1 MCCLS
6 IKLTTDRGKCSITQF
21 RLRLASVGGF
31 NFVSC
36 FLDRDFACENR
47 RVGTILNQMVKYL
60 PAASLDTI
68 FAALSDPTR
77 RRILDLLTR
86 AELCVTD
93 LAKPFSISLPAISK
107 HLRVLEKAG
116 LIKRERDGRVH
127 RLRLEAKPMRD
138 AAAWIE
144 RYRGFWE
151 GQFDAL
157 ADYLERP
164 QTKGRV

>member
-1 MCCLS
+1 M
-6 IKLTTDRGKCSITQF
+6 KQ
-21 RLRLASVGGF
+21 
-31 NFVSC
+31 
-36 FLDRDFACENR
+36 
-47 RVGTILNQMVKYL
+47 ILNQMVKYL
-60 PAASLDTI
+60 PAASLDEI

-77 RRILDLLTR
+77 RRILDLLAR

-107 HLRVLEKAG
+107 HLRVLERAG

-157 ADYLERP
+157 ADYLEK
-164 QTKGRV
+164 QQKKGR

>member
-1 MCCLS
+1 
-6 IKLTTDRGKCSITQF
+6 
-21 RLRLASVGGF
+21 
-31 NFVSC
+31 
-36 FLDRDFACENR
+36 
-47 RVGTILNQMVKYL
+47 MVKYL
-60 PAASLDTI
+60 PAASLDAI

-86 AELCVTD
+86 AELRVTD

-164 QTKGRV
+164 QAKGRL

>member
-1 MCCLS
+1 MDL
-6 IKLTTDRGKCSITQF
+6 
-21 RLRLASVGGF
+21 
-31 NFVSC
+31 
-36 FLDRDFACENR
+36 LDQDFACEIGL
-47 RVGTILNQMVKYL
+47 VSPTLNQMVKYM
-60 PAASLDTI
+60 PAASLDEI

-77 RRILDLLTR
+77 RRILDLLAR

-151 GQFDAL
+151 GRFDAL
-157 ADYLERP
+157 ADYLEK
-164 QTKGRV
+164 QQKKGR

>member
-1 MCCLS
+1 MCLN
-6 IKLTTDRGKCSITQF
+6 QE
-21 RLRLASVGGF
+21 
-31 NFVSC
+31 
-36 FLDRDFACENR
+36 FACEQNR
-47 RVGTILNQMVKYL
+47 ARQILNQMVKYL
-60 PAASLDTI
+60 PAASLDQI

-77 RRILDLLTR
+77 RRILDLLAR

-107 HLRVLEKAG
+107 HLRVLERAG

-157 ADYLERP
+157 ADYLEK
-164 QTKGRV
+164 QQKKGR